1 MMPLKHLLFLLC
13 CVQLLFGCNREPES
27 GSAPNIIYILA
38 DDLGYGDL
46 SFLNAESRIQTPH
59 LDQLAANGLHF
70 TDAHSGSAV
79 CTPTRYGI
87 LTGRYAWR
95 TPLKQGVLWPYD
107 PPLIQA
113 DRLTVA
119 EFLRDQGYATACIG
133 KWHLG
138 WDWTLTNGGLAR
150 DSLQGL
156 GFDRAAR
163 LRIEQS
169 VDFSQPVKNGPITH
183 GFDYYFGDDV
193 PNFPPYTFIEN
204 DRLLA
209 FPDQVKPDTLFGN
222 PGRMSAEWDLEAV
235 MPAITQKAVD
245 YIAEQSKDNDQ
256 PPFFLYF
263 TLTAPHTPIAP
274 SDEFKGTSRA
284 GAYGDYVQQVDWTVG
299 QIMQALREARITDN
313 TLVIFTSDN
322 GSPAREGVKMA
333 GAVSSVLK
341 YDHHPSYHFRGT
353 KADIWEGGH
362 RVPFI
367 VHWPNKVE
375 AGTVSGQTI
384 CHTDFMATCAAI
396 TGRPLPVNAA
406 EDSYDISPLF
416 SDPQLEM
423 PIREATVH
431 HSGNG
436 TFAIRKGPWKLID
449 GAGSGGWSRP
459 NDAQALQEGLP
470 AVQLFE
476 MSTDVGEQVNV
487 QAEYPEIVRELREL
501 LERYKQNGRSVPKP
515 IIGMK

>member
-1 MMPLKHLLFLLC
+1 MRIYLYAPLVLLFLFAAC
-13 CVQLLFGCNREPES
+13 GQTDAPS
-27 GSAPNIIYILA
+27 SQPNIIYILA

-46 SFLNAESRIQTPH
+46 SFLNSKSKIQTPH

-95 TPLKQGVLWPYD
+95 TRLKQGVLWPYD
-107 PPLIQA
+107 PPLIQP

-119 EFLRDQGYATACIG
+119 EFLKEQGYATACIG

-138 WDWTLTNGGLAR
+138 WDWQLSNGSYAR
-150 DSLQGL
+150 DSITGL
-156 GFDRAAR
+156 GFDRQAR
-163 LRIEQS
+163 LRIEQY
-169 VDFSQPVKNGPITH
+169 VDFEKPVENGPTKH

-209 FPDQVKPDTLFGN
+209 FPDQIKPDTMFGN
-222 PGRMSAEWDLEAV
+222 PGKMSAGWDLEAV
-235 MPAITQKAVD
+235 MPAITQKAID
-245 YIAEQSKDNDQ
+245 YITEKGSGNASQ
-256 PPFFLYF
+256 PFFLYF

-274 SDEFKGTSRA
+274 SDEFKGSSQA

-299 QIMQALREARITDN
+299 QIIQALQEAQVSEN

-322 GSPAREGVKMA
+322 GSPAREGVNMA

-367 VHWPNKVE
+367 VHWPEQVT
-375 AGTVSGQTI
+375 AGSRSDQTI
-384 CHTDFMATCAAI
+384 CHTDFLATCAAI
-396 TGRPLPVNAA
+396 IDQPLPA
-406 EDSYDISPLF
+406 EAGGDSYDISPLF
-416 SDPQLEM
+416 FDPQLEK

-436 TFAIRKGPWKLID
+436 TFAIRKGNWKLID
-449 GAGSGGWSRP
+449 GAGSGGWSKP
-459 NDAQALQEGLP
+459 NNSQALKEGLP
-470 AVQLFE
+470 PVQLYQLDA
-476 MSTDVGEQVNV
+476 DVEEQQNV
-487 QAEYPEIVRELREL
+487 QDQYPEIVEELKEL
-501 LERYKQNGRSVPKP
+501 LEAYKQNGRSVPD
-515 IIGMK
+515 GMLSRK

>member
-1 MMPLKHLLFLLC
+1 MYRINYSLLLVLL
-13 CVQLLFGCNREPES
+13 LLTGCTAEEDVSNH
-27 GSAPNIIYILA
+27 PNIVYILA

-46 SFLNAESRIQTPH
+46 SFLNADSKIQTPH
-59 LDQLAANGLHF
+59 LDQLAAGGLHF

-107 PPLIQA
+107 PPLIQGE
-113 DRLTVA
+113 RITVA
-119 EFLRDQGYATACIG
+119 EMLREQGYATACIG

-138 WDWTLTNGGLAR
+138 WDWPLTGGGYAR
-150 DSLQGL
+150 DSLQGF

-163 LRIEQS
+163 LRIEAS
-169 VDFSQPVKNGPITH
+169 VDFNKPVNNGPLSH

-193 PNFPPYTFIEN
+193 PNFPPYSFIEN

-209 FPDQVKPDTLFGN
+209 FPDQEKPDSLFGN
-222 PGRMSAEWDLEAV
+222 PGKMSAGWELEAV
-235 MPAITQKAVD
+235 MPAITERAVS
-245 YIAEQSKDNDQ
+245 YIDEQSTGDQ
-256 PPFFLYF
+256 PFFLYF

-274 SDEFKGTSRA
+274 ADAFKGSSQA

-299 QIMQALREARITDN
+299 QIMQALQEAGIREE

-322 GSPAREGVKMA
+322 GSPAREGVNWS

-367 VHWPNKVE
+367 VHWPAKIA
-375 AGTVSGQTI
+375 AGKHSDQTI

-396 TGRPLPVNAA
+396 TGQSLPERTA
-406 EDSYDISPLF
+406 EDSYNLLPLLL
-416 SDPQLEM
+416 DPQRQT

-436 TFAIRKGPWKLID
+436 SFAIRKGKWKLILD
-449 GAGSGGWSRP
+449 AGSGGWSDPKNAR
-459 NDAQALQEGLP
+459 ALEDGLP
-470 AVQLFE
+470 AVQLYE
-476 MSTDVGEQVNV
+476 MDTDFGEQNNV
-487 QAEYPEIVRELREL
+487 EGDHPEVVQELRAL
-501 LERYKQNGRSVPKP
+501 LESYQSSGRSVPVGDHDGK
-515 IIGMK
+515 

>member
-1 MMPLKHLLFLLC
+1 MSKILLPVLGLLLC
-13 CVQLLFGCNREPES
+13 FVACRPADDLPS
-27 GSAPNIIYILA
+27 SPNIVYILA

-46 SFLNAESRIQTPH
+46 SFLNTESKIQTPH
-59 LDQLAANGLHF
+59 LDRLAAGGLHF

-107 PPLIQA
+107 PPLI
-113 DRLTVA
+113 RPERVTVA
-119 EFLRDQGYATACIG
+119 EFLKDQGYATACIG

-138 WDWTLTNGGLAR
+138 WDWPLTNNAYAR
-150 DSLQGL
+150 DSITGFS
-156 GFDRAAR
+156 FDRQAR
-163 LRIEQS
+163 LRIEQY
-169 VDFSQPVKNGPITH
+169 VDFKQPTANGPISH

-193 PNFPPYTFIEN
+193 PNFPPYSFIEN

-209 FPDQVKPDTLFGN
+209 FPDQIKSDTMFGN
-222 PGRMSAEWDLEAV
+222 PGKMSAGWDLEDV

-245 YIAEQSKDNDQ
+245 YITAKGSEKDGQS
-256 PPFFLYF
+256 FFLYF

-274 SDEFKGTSRA
+274 SDEFKGSSKA

-299 QIMQALREARITDN
+299 QIMQALQETGITDN

-322 GSPAREGVKMA
+322 GSPAREGVNMA

-341 YDHHPSYHFRGT
+341 YDHQPSYHFRGT

-367 VHWPNKVE
+367 AHWPEKIS
-375 AGTVSGQTI
+375 AGSTSGQTI

-396 TGRPLPVNAA
+396 TGRPLPADTG

-416 SDPQLEM
+416 YSPQLET

-436 TFAIRKGPWKLID
+436 TFAIRKGKWKLID
-449 GAGSGGWSRP
+449 GAGSGGWSNP
-459 NDAQALQEGLP
+459 KNAQALADGLP
-470 AVQLFE
+470 AVQLYQLD
-476 MSTDVGEQVNV
+476 SDVEEQHNV
-487 QAEYPEIVRELREL
+487 QAEHPEIVRELKDL
-501 LERYKQNGRSVPKP
+501 LENYKSAGRSVPDRMLSKN
-515 IIGMK
+515 